1 MTHFQHGQRNPILA
15 TMKPVPFAPAQTQKK
30 MRKSPNRENGDF
42 LQVMLVAALKK
53 NADALFP
60 V

>member
-1 MTHFQHGQRNPILA
+1 
-15 TMKPVPFAPAQTQKK
+15 

>member
-1 MTHFQHGQRNPILA
+1 
-15 TMKPVPFAPAQTQKK
+15 

-42 LQVMLVAALKK
+42 LQVKLVAALKK

-60 V
+60 VGLNRLEPPRCRSFRKVNPTPQIKV